1 MSIEELSLL
10 ISSSIT
16 FKTITPMIPVMF
28 YFLGTQTTSKDLKDT
43 LKNKVTFSFAL
54 FFQMFVL
61 PLIGLTLYL
70 VFNSSIFAISI
81 AIVLLA
87 PGGFISGILTHYKG
101 GNIPLSVS
109 LTSLT
114 SLITPLTTVFWLSI
128 ISINAD
134 EFSFNFLETLVQLSL
149 LILLPFIVGY
159 FLNSKNIKFLNRVT
173 IFLDKFLKIY
183 VLVISVTG
191 PFELREALID
201 YFLEAIVIVL
211 IAITVVFLSV
221 EGTLRFLKIDKRDAV
236 TISIEALCQN
246 FPIVLTFSVLFNL
259 PQMAVFGIFYYL
271 ATLLIVVPYALLRP
285 IK

>member
-1 MSIEELSLL
+1 MSIEELNLL

-16 FKTITPMIPVMF
+16 FKTITPLIPVMF
-28 YFLGTQTTSKDLKDT
+28 YFLGTQTKSQDIKDT
-43 LKNKVTFSFAL
+43 IKNKVTFSFAL
-54 FFQMFVL
+54 FFQIFVL

-109 LTSLT
+109 LTTLT

-134 EFSFNFLETLVQLSL
+134 EFSFNFLETLAQLCL

-159 FLNSKNIKFLNRVT
+159 FLNSKNINFLDRVT

-183 VLVISVTG
+183 VFTISLTG
-191 PFELREALID
+191 PFELREALYD
-201 YFLEAIVIVL
+201 YFFEAIGIVL
-211 IAITVVFLSV
+211 IAIMVVFFLV
-221 EGTLRFLKIDKRDAV
+221 EGSLKLLKIDKRDAV

-246 FPIVLTFSVLFNL
+246 FPIVLTFSILFEL
-259 PQMAVFGIFYYL
+259 PQMAVFGVLYYL
-271 ATLLIVVPYALLRP
+271 ATLLIVVPYSLLRP
-285 IK
+285 IR

>member
-1 MSIEELSLL
+1 MSIGELSLL

-28 YFLGTQTTSKDLKDT
+28 YFLGTQTTSQDIKDT
-43 LKNKVTFSFAL
+43 IQNKVTFSFAL
-54 FFQMFVL
+54 FFQIFVL

-70 VFNSSIFAISI
+70 VFNSSIFAVSI

-109 LTSLT
+109 LTTLT

-159 FLNSKNIKFLNRVT
+159 FLNSKNINFFNKAS

-183 VLVISVTG
+183 VLVISLTG
-191 PFELREALID
+191 PFELREALVD
-201 YFLEAIVIVL
+201 YFSEAIVIVL
-211 IAITVVFLSV
+211 IAIGIVFLSV
-221 EGTLRFLKIDKRDAV
+221 EGSLRLLKIDKRDAA

-246 FPIVLTFSVLFNL
+246 FPIVLTFSILFNL
-259 PQMAVFGIFYYL
+259 PQMAVFGVFYYL

-285 IK
+285 IR

>member
-70 VFNSSIFAISI
+70 VFNSSIFAVSI

-87 PGGFISGILTHYKG
+87 PGGFISGILTYYKG

-159 FLNSKNIKFLNRVT
+159 FLNSKNIKFLNRLT